1 MLQMKGQLLDH
12 KYKRLARHGPVIDR
26 SSRFLQECQFL
37 LFWMLIMI
45 TLIELTLEIEVLLKT
60 KQLQS
65 QEFDRDLNKILQ
77 RQSKENIFS

>member
-1 MLQMKGQLLDH
+1 
-12 KYKRLARHGPVIDR
+12 
-26 SSRFLQECQFL
+26 
-37 LFWMLIMI
+37 MI